1 MEALIW
7 LAAGTLSGW
16 AAGKL
21 MKGRDYGVTGNII
34 LGMLGSLVGGW
45 VFDALGFAGPRDIWR
60 HIAVS
65 LLGAMLT
72 LAVARRLRPVARQTR
87 KAFGEGGTIVDIEAA
102 IRRLGSLERSTLDR
116 VLKRA
121 PARDPNV
128 EFAEHMTF
136 GQRVAD
142 KVAQFGGSWTFI
154 GTFLLTMVLWMIL
167 NGQLKKPFDP
177 YPFILLNLCLSCV
190 AALQAPVIMMSQNR
204 QEAKDRLRAEND
216 YKVNLKA
223 ELEIRHLHE
232 KLDHQLQ
239 RQWERLAELQR
250 MQLELLEEIV
260 ADREAGPR
268 RRPSPPPRD
277 G

>member
-7 LAAGTLSGW
+7 LATGTLSGW

-45 VFDALGFAGPRDIWR
+45 LFDALGFGRPQDLWR
-60 HIAVS
+60 HALVS

-87 KAFGEGGTIVDIEAA
+87 KAFGEGGAIVDLEAA
-102 IRRLGSLERSTLDR
+102 IRKLGNLERGALDR
-116 VLKRA
+116 VLKRG
-121 PARDPNV
+121 PYRDPNV
-128 EFAEHMTF
+128 AFEERMTF

-154 GTFLLTMVLWMIL
+154 GTFLLLMVLWMIL
-167 NGQLKKPFDP
+167 NGQLKRPFDP
-177 YPFILLNLCLSCV
+177 FPFILLNLCLSCV

-204 QEAKDRLRAEND
+204 QAAKDRLMASND
-216 YKVNLKA
+216 YEVNLRS
-223 ELEIRHLHE
+223 ELALQSLHTRFDE
-232 KLDHQLQ
+232 LRERDWSELVQMQK
-239 RQWERLAELQR
+239 RQI
-250 MQLELLEEIV
+250 ELLEGILKDLAAKGGGE
-260 ADREAGPR
+260 R
-268 RRPSPPPRD
+268 
-277 G
+277 

>member
-21 MKGRDYGVTGNII
+21 MKGRDYGVSGNII
-34 LGMLGSLVGGW
+34 LGMLGSVVGGW
-45 VFDALGFAGPRDIWR
+45 VFDALGFAGPRDFLR
-60 HIAVS
+60 HALVS

-72 LAVARRLRPVARQTR
+72 LGIARRLRPVARQTR
-87 KAFGEGGTIVDIEAA
+87 KAFGDGGTIVDLEAA
-102 IRRLGSLERSTLDR
+102 IRKLGNLERSTLDR
-116 VLKRA
+116 VLRRG
-121 PARDPNV
+121 PHRDPNV
-128 EFAEHMTF
+128 EFAERMTF

-154 GTFLLTMVLWMIL
+154 GTFLLMMVLWMIL

-204 QEAKDRLRAEND
+204 QAAKDRLMATNDYEVNLRAE
-216 YKVNLKA
+216 LA
-223 ELEIRHLHE
+223 IQSLHTRFEELR
-232 KLDHQLQ
+232 
-239 RQWERLAELQR
+239 ERDWSELVQMQKR
-250 MQLELLEEIV
+250 QLELLEGIL
-260 ADREAGPR
+260 
-268 RRPSPPPRD
+268 RD
-277 G
+277 VTGKDGGAR

>member
-45 VFDALGFAGPRDIWR
+45 VFDALGFAGPKDIWR

-128 EFAEHMTF
+128 EFAERMTF

-154 GTFLLTMVLWMIL
+154 GTFLLMMVLWMIL

-204 QEAKDRLRAEND
+204 QAAKDRLMATND
-216 YKVNLKA
+216 YEVNLRS
-223 ELEIRHLHE
+223 ELALQSLHSRFDE
-232 KLDHQLQ
+232 LRERDWSALVEMQK
-239 RQWERLAELQR
+239 RQI
-250 MQLELLEEIV
+250 ELLEGIL
-260 ADREAGPR
+260 
-268 RRPSPPPRD
+268 RD
-277 G
+277 VTGKDGGKQ

>member
-7 LAAGTLSGW
+7 LASGTLSGW

-87 KAFGEGGTIVDIEAA
+87 KAFGAGGTIVDMEAA

-154 GTFLLTMVLWMIL
+154 GTFLLMMVLWMIL

-204 QEAKDRLRAEND
+204 QAAKDRLMATTD
-216 YKVNLKA
+216 YEVNLRS
-223 ELEIRHLHE
+223 ELAIQNLHSRFDE
-232 KLDHQLQ
+232 LRERDWSALVEMQK
-239 RQWERLAELQR
+239 RQI
-250 MQLELLEEIV
+250 ELLEGIL
-260 ADREAGPR
+260 
-268 RRPSPPPRD
+268 RD
-277 G
+277 VTDKGGGAR